1 MKGATANREMVE
13 EQIAALRLEISC
25 KKEFGEL
32 ADLMKAENPDMAKAT
47 TVFNKVLGF
56 GSCVDA
62 LKKLMELWIKL
73 VEIER
78 RVYGTDRVDE
88 SGKCEWKVALSA
100 DEANL

>member
-25 KKEFGEL
+25 KKEFSEL

-56 GSCVDA
+56 GSCVDT

-78 RVYGTDRVDE
+78 KVYGIDRVDE
-88 SGKCEWKVALSA
+88 SGKASGR
-100 DEANL
+100 